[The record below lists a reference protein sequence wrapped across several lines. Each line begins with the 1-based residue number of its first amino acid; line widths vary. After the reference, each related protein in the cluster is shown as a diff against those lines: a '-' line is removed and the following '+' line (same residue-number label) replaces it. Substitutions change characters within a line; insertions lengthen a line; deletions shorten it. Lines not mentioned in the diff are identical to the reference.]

1 MQQQKELEI
10 LIPSEVSQKEKG
22 QIPYDMWNL
31 KYGTNEAIY
40 KTETVSQRTDLW
52 LPRGGEREWMNW
64 SVGLVDANYYM

>member
-1 MQQQKELEI
+1 MI
-10 LIPSEVSQKEKG
+10 SLI
-22 QIPYDMWNL
+22 WNL

-64 SVGLVDANYYM
+64 SVGLVDANHYI